1 MKAALIDSPAGI
13 DAVRIAT
20 TTIGRPAADEV
31 QIEVRASSVNF
42 PDILM
47 AEGAYQIKPP
57 MPFTPGMEGA
67 GLIVAVGDQVKDFK
81 VGDRVLAS
89 LEFGTFAERVNA
101 PATRCF
107 PLPVE
112 VTFETAA
119 AVGLAYQTAYFALRE
134 RGQMSPEDIVLI
146 NGSTG
151 GVGLAA
157 VRLAKALGTKTVIGS
172 VASLDKAAI
181 VTAAGADAIVRVDT
195 KDNITA
201 LKDQVAACTGGRPV
215 DLVIETVGGDVFDAS
230 LRALAFRGR
239 LVVVGFAG
247 GIIPTVKSNYILL
260 KNITLT
266 GLQWALYP
274 TRMPDEVRLAQAEIF
289 NLLKE
294 GKLDPNIGA
303 TYELDDIRTA
313 LGDMKHRRVRGKV
326 VVRI

>member
-20 TTIGRPAADEV
+20 TTIGPPAADEV

-101 PATRCF
+101 PAARCF

-112 VTFETAA
+112 VAFETAA

-201 LKDQVAACTGGRPV
+201 LKDQVAACTGGRPA